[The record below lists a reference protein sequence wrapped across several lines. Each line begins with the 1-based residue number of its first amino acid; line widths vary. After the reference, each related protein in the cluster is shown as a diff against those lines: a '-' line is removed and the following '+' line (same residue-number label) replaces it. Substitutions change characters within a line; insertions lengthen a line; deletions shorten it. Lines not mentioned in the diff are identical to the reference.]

1 MGVTPAKATNR
12 KTTKA
17 RPAGDAS
24 PFLAGQRKR
33 LSEERAA
40 QETLIKSLE
49 AELGELAE
57 DEGPDEIQF
66 DDESSEGAAVSV
78 ERDRDQAL
86 RESAVARIAEVDAA
100 LARLDDGTYGR
111 CEHCGRPIAQERLRA
126 LPTAILCISCKQ
138 GGLRQRVG

>member
-12 KTTKA
+12 KTKA
-17 RPAGDAS
+17 RPAGEANSFQAS
-24 PFLAGQRKR
+24 QRKR

-49 AELGELAE
+49 ADLGELAE
-57 DEGPDEIQF
+57 EEGPDEIQF

-86 RESAVARIAEVDAA
+86 RESAMARIAEVDAA
-100 LARLDDGTYGR
+100 LVRLDEGSYGR

-126 LPTAILCISCKQ
+126 LPTATLCISCKQ